1 VTVLPIAGQPAM
13 YVSDTG
19 PHFYLN
25 GELYFR
31 QVDELS
37 ISICV
42 AKEIDD
48 QEWSDFLESSLR
60 LGRLLGRKTTA
71 IVAAFTQDYPNAS
84 QRRQTTAF
92 LERNS
97 VPKVARLAVV
107 SDNPLLRGAIVAF
120 SWVVPQSTMRSFGP
134 RDIGGCLRWLQ
145 AVSAFDLPRA
155 VTAWHEG
162 RAAFHKR

>member
-1 VTVLPIAGQPAM
+1 M

-25 GELYFR
+25 GQHYYR
-31 QVDELS
+31 QIDELS
-37 ISICV
+37 MSICV
-42 AKEIDD
+42 ATSIVEH
-48 QEWSDFLESSLR
+48 EWAEFMESSVR
-60 LGRLLGRKTTA
+60 LGRLLGLKPKV
-71 IVAAFTQDYPNAS
+71 IVASFAHAYPDAS

-92 LERNS
+92 LANND
-97 VPKVARLAVV
+97 VPKIARLGVV

-120 SWVVPQSTMRSFGP
+120 SWVVPQATMRSFGP

-145 AVSAFDLPRA
+145 EVSTFDLPRA

-162 RAAFHKR
+162 RAAFR